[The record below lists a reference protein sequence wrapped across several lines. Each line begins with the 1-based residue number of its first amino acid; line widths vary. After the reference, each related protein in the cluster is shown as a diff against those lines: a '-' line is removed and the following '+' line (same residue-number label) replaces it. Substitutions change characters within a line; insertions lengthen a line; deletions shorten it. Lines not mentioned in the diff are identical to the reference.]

1 MSDPSQKPGSIPSW
15 QREQQSQ
22 EEGSSGV
29 VLNQSSTSSIE
40 TLPRAALLD
49 KASKF
54 LEDDETR
61 EASTESKISFLEGK
75 GLTSDE
81 IQKLLGVSWEEK
93 DMGMEVRT
101 TSVAQEDVC
110 YSLSHEVLMLI
121 QYRNSPSGPIQSRQ
135 ASNL

>member
-15 QREQQSQ
+15 QMEQQSQ

-54 LEDDETR
+54 LEDDEIR

>member
-22 EEGSSGV
+22 EESSSGV

-54 LEDDETR
+54 LEDDEIK

-81 IQKLLGVSWEEK
+81 IQKLLGASWEEK
-93 DMGMEVRT
+93 DVGMEVRA

-121 QYRNSPSGPIQSRQ
+121 QYLNSPSRPIQSRQ